1 MTYHALQPH
10 SDRSSPMLIGALLV
24 LTWLVLLVRYPGKA
38 LPLSA
43 AAFFGL
49 LLVASWVIWQ
59 QSRETQQLAR
69 IQLRLD
75 YAPERCPANRPLG
88 LVVQNASDASL
99 LTLRWQIAAYR
110 PGDSVNLV
118 EYTYESPRYRGPG
131 KLLPGATW
139 QDCLPLPTLR
149 SGYRASTL
157 EFRVERLQGTFAD

>member
-1 MTYHALQPH
+1 
-10 SDRSSPMLIGALLV
+10 MLIGALLV
-24 LTWLVLLVRYPGKA
+24 LTWFVLLIRYPGKA

-59 QSRETQQLAR
+59 ENREDRHLAQV
-69 IQLRLD
+69 QLRLS
-75 YAPERCPANRPLG
+75 YAPERCPANRPLA
-88 LVVQNASDASL
+88 LDLENASDASL

-110 PGDSVNLV
+110 PGDSVNLA
-118 EYTYESPRYRGPG
+118 EHSYESPRYRGPG
-131 KLLPGATW
+131 KLLAGASW
-139 QDCLPLPTLR
+139 QDCLPLPILR